1 MSGDTAALQEEF
13 YRNEDDTNNFGFW
26 SRRDFGWQHTCDWA
40 SVENRVVVV
49 DLLAAAE
56 ADGVVRAMAFLEVL
70 LVTSRARSFALIT

>member
-40 SVENRVVVV
+40 S
-49 DLLAAAE
+49 AATTEGRPA
-56 ADGVVRAMAFLEVL
+56 G
-70 LVTSRARSFALIT
+70 